1 MSFLINNKNEVINNK
16 INEDEHIKM
25 FFVGLMDG
33 DGSIQVNH
41 WRKKYLQYRFVIKF
55 NNLKSNFNLLI
66 KIAKVIGGT
75 VRIVNSQKEVIWVV
89 DKKETIIKIIS
100 IFDNYSPLTS
110 KLQCQLV
117 FLKTCLMKNSIEW
130 YLSNRDLKYN
140 NQLDLIKSKDFIIP
154 KYFNSWLSGFI
165 EAEGCF
171 SIRIKNNHSFSI
183 GQNNDFYLID
193 AIKQK
198 FEATNKIRN
207 SYKHFYSLEIYK
219 KEILSKIIN
228 HCLNYPL
235 LGEKSISLNKFIKV
249 FNK

>member
-16 INEDEHIKM
+16 LNEDEHIKM
-25 FFVGLMDG
+25 FFVGLMDS

-41 WRKKYLQYRFVIKF
+41 WRKKYLQYRFVIKL
-55 NNLKSNFNLLI
+55 NNLKSNFNMLI

-165 EAEGCF
+165 EAESCF

-207 SYKHFYSLEIYK
+207 PYKHFYSLEIYK